1 MWSVSLGT
9 VVSSCLALVKNLW
22 ILFIKLLIVRVLQG
36 SWLEWYARG
45 PTESKTIGVKGE
57 DL

>member
-1 MWSVSLGT
+1 MWSVSLET
-9 VVSSCLALVKNLW
+9 VVSSCLTLVKNLR
-22 ILFIKLLIVRVLQG
+22 ILFIKLIIVLQG